1 MSMASPI
8 SPGELPDPVEKL
20 NGLHINGDNEDDELP
35 NTVDALKAELERV
48 RAEKD
53 TLASQYSS
61 LVQKL
66 NAMRTS
72 VANKLQ
78 QDAVRLHCLCYMIS

>member
-1 MSMASPI
+1 MSLSEP
-8 SPGELPDPVEKL
+8 STPGDVPGITNGLSETHL
-20 NGLHINGDNEDDELP
+20 NGSSANHHVDDAKLD
-35 NTVDALKAELERV
+35 TVDALRAELGRV

-53 TLASQYSS
+53 TLAGQYGN

-78 QDAVRLHCLCYMIS
+78 QDAVRPPFT